1 MNNRLAIQ
9 DLAGLLAEYT
19 GKDKN
24 SSERFLREFIAVVSE
39 GVYTDKLVKV
49 KGLGTFKIIPV
60 EKRESIHVNTGE
72 RFVIPEHYKFSFLP
86 DKELRELVN
95 KPFSFFETTELRENV
110 DFTDMD
116 VVLDEPDI
124 KETEDESIEEMI
136 PEEKHLPEEEPVVFS
151 EEEPAGQPE
160 DEGMDTLEPVVDE
173 RSDSSGPDSPSEEV
187 ETGPDAERKKPRTKR
202 IAVVSMFVFLL
213 MLFNIGLYLNRTYFF
228 EKEKEPLRIDTV
240 FPKGETVAT
249 EAVPDTTIVFA
260 NEDSSQTVGE
270 TTVENPEVEPE
281 AVSPKVIARV
291 KIEPGSR
298 LTLISLK
305 YYGSKLFWVYL
316 YEYNRAV
323 ITDPNNVPIGTVIE
337 VPAPEMY
344 GIDRRDRSSIEKAAA
359 PAAEQAALP
368 GARQKE
374 PRHQHACCL
383 LHEGQHI
390 IIDGINIPHD
400 EQDEQKRQQ
409 RCHEQHPQKQHLG
422 HKAVEHRVGA
432 AQTFEHRKT
441 SCVVVVLF

>member
-1 MNNRLAIQ
+1 MNNRLTIQ

-151 EEEPAGQPE
+151 EEGSAVPPEEDPVVFSEEEPAGQPE

-173 RSDSSGPDSPSEEV
+173 HSDSSGPDSPSEEV

-213 MLFNIGLYLNRTYFF
+213 MLFNIGLYLNRAYFF
-228 EKEKEPLRIDTV
+228 KKGKEPLRIDTV

-281 AVSPKVIARV
+281 ATSPKVIARV

-316 YEYNRAV
+316 YESNRAV

-359 PAAEQAALP
+359 
-368 GARQKE
+368 RQTEILSGK
-374 PRHQHACCL
+374 L
-383 LHEGQHI
+383 
-390 IIDGINIPHD
+390 
-400 EQDEQKRQQ
+400 
-409 RCHEQHPQKQHLG
+409 
-422 HKAVEHRVGA
+422 
-432 AQTFEHRKT
+432 
-441 SCVVVVLF
+441 

>member
-1 MNNRLAIQ
+1 MNNRLTIQ

-72 RFVIPEHYKFSFLP
+72 RFVIPGHYKFSFLP

-95 KPFSFFETTELRENV
+95 KPFSFFETTELGENV
-110 DFTDMD
+110 DFSDMD
-116 VVLDEPDI
+116 VVPDEPER
-124 KETEDESIEEMI
+124 KEAEDESVEEVM
-136 PEEKHLPEEEPVVFS
+136 PEEKHLSEEEPVVSSKEESVVPKEEESVVPSKEEPVVPPSEDSVVSPEEDPVVSS

-173 RSDSSGPDSPSEEV
+173 RPDGPEPDSPSEEA

-202 IAVVSMFVFLL
+202 IAVVSVFVFLL
-213 MLFNIGLYLNRTYFF
+213 LLFNIGLYLNRACFF
-228 EKEKEPLRIDTV
+228 EKEKETLKVDTV
-240 FPKGETVAT
+240 FPKGEIVAT
-249 EAVPDTTIVFA
+249 EVVADTATVFA
-260 NEDSSQTVGE
+260 KEDSARIVSE
-270 TTVENPEVEPE
+270 TTEEKPAVKPE
-281 AVSPKVIARV
+281 AASSEVIARV

-316 YEYNRAV
+316 YEYNKNV
-323 ITDPNNVPIGTVIE
+323 IKDPNNVPIGTVIE

-359 PAAEQAALP
+359 
-368 GARQKE
+368 RQTE
-374 PRHQHACCL
+374 IL
-383 LHEGQHI
+383 SG
-390 IIDGINIPHD
+390 
-400 EQDEQKRQQ
+400 
-409 RCHEQHPQKQHLG
+409 KQ
-422 HKAVEHRVGA
+422 
-432 AQTFEHRKT
+432 
-441 SCVVVVLF
+441 

>member
-1 MNNRLAIQ
+1 MNNRLAAIQ

-136 PEEKHLPEEEPVVFS
+136 PEEKHLPEEEPVVFSEEGSAVPPEEDPVVFS

-344 GIDRRDRSSIEKAAA
+344 GIDRRDRSSVEKAAA
-359 PAAEQAALP
+359 
-368 GARQKE
+368 RQTEILSGK
-374 PRHQHACCL
+374 L
-383 LHEGQHI
+383 
-390 IIDGINIPHD
+390 
-400 EQDEQKRQQ
+400 
-409 RCHEQHPQKQHLG
+409 
-422 HKAVEHRVGA
+422 
-432 AQTFEHRKT
+432 
-441 SCVVVVLF
+441 

>member
-1 MNNRLAIQ
+1 MNNRLTIQ

-24 SSERFLREFIAVVSE
+24 SSEHFLREFIAVVSE

-72 RFVIPEHYKFSFLP
+72 RFVIPGHYKFSFLP

-95 KPFSFFETTELRENV
+95 KPFSFFETTELGENV

-116 VVLDEPDI
+116 VVPDELEI
-124 KETEDESIEEMI
+124 KEAEDESVEEVM
-136 PEEKHLPEEEPVVFS
+136 PEENHLSEEEPVVSSEEDSVVPSKEELVVPS

-160 DEGMDTLEPVVDE
+160 DEGVDILEPVVDE
-173 RSDSSGPDSPSEEV
+173 RPEDSEPDSPSEEA
-187 ETGPDAERKKPRTKR
+187 ETCPDAERKKPRTKR
-202 IAVVSMFVFLL
+202 IAVVSVFVFLL
-213 MLFNIGLYLNRTYFF
+213 ILFNIGLYLNRACFF
-228 EKEKEPLRIDTV
+228 EKEKETLKVDTV

-249 EAVPDTTIVFA
+249 EVVADTATVFA
-260 NEDSSQTVGE
+260 KEDSARIVSE
-270 TTVENPEVEPE
+270 TTEEKPAVKSEAASPE
-281 AVSPKVIARV
+281 VIARV

-316 YEYNRAV
+316 YEYNKNV
-323 ITDPNNVPIGTVIE
+323 IKDPNNVPIGTVIE

-344 GIDRRDRSSIEKAAA
+344 GIDCRDRSSIEKAAA
-359 PAAEQAALP
+359 
-368 GARQKE
+368 RQTE
-374 PRHQHACCL
+374 IL
-383 LHEGQHI
+383 SG
-390 IIDGINIPHD
+390 
-400 EQDEQKRQQ
+400 
-409 RCHEQHPQKQHLG
+409 KQ
-422 HKAVEHRVGA
+422 
-432 AQTFEHRKT
+432 
-441 SCVVVVLF
+441 

>member
-1 MNNRLAIQ
+1 MNNRLTIQ

-49 KGLGTFKIIPV
+49 KGIGTFKIIPV

-151 EEEPAGQPE
+151 EEGSAVPPEEDPVVFSEEEPAGQPE

-173 RSDSSGPDSPSEEV
+173 HSDSSGPDSPSEEV

-213 MLFNIGLYLNRTYFF
+213 MLFNIGLYLNRAYFF
-228 EKEKEPLRIDTV
+228 KKGKEPLRIDTV

-359 PAAEQAALP
+359 
-368 GARQKE
+368 RQTEILSGK
-374 PRHQHACCL
+374 L
-383 LHEGQHI
+383 
-390 IIDGINIPHD
+390 
-400 EQDEQKRQQ
+400 
-409 RCHEQHPQKQHLG
+409 
-422 HKAVEHRVGA
+422 
-432 AQTFEHRKT
+432 
-441 SCVVVVLF
+441 

>member
-1 MNNRLAIQ
+1 MNNRLTIQ

-49 KGLGTFKIIPV
+49 KGIGTFKIIPV

-151 EEEPAGQPE
+151 EEGSAVPPEEDPVVFSEEEPAGQPE

-173 RSDSSGPDSPSEEV
+173 HSDSSGPDSPSEEV

-213 MLFNIGLYLNRTYFF
+213 MLFNIGLYLNRAYFF
-228 EKEKEPLRIDTV
+228 KKGKEPLRIDTV

-281 AVSPKVIARV
+281 ATSPKVIARV

-344 GIDRRDRSSIEKAAA
+344 GIDRRDRSSIGKAAA
-359 PAAEQAALP
+359 
-368 GARQKE
+368 RQTEILSGK
-374 PRHQHACCL
+374 L
-383 LHEGQHI
+383 
-390 IIDGINIPHD
+390 
-400 EQDEQKRQQ
+400 
-409 RCHEQHPQKQHLG
+409 
-422 HKAVEHRVGA
+422 
-432 AQTFEHRKT
+432 
-441 SCVVVVLF
+441 

>member
-151 EEEPAGQPE
+151 EEGSAVPPEEDPVVFSEEEPAGQPE

-213 MLFNIGLYLNRTYFF
+213 MLFNIGLYLNRAYFF
-228 EKEKEPLRIDTV
+228 KKGKEPLRIDTV

-270 TTVENPEVEPE
+270 TTVENPEVESE

-359 PAAEQAALP
+359 
-368 GARQKE
+368 RQTEILSGK
-374 PRHQHACCL
+374 L
-383 LHEGQHI
+383 
-390 IIDGINIPHD
+390 
-400 EQDEQKRQQ
+400 
-409 RCHEQHPQKQHLG
+409 
-422 HKAVEHRVGA
+422 
-432 AQTFEHRKT
+432 
-441 SCVVVVLF
+441 

>member
-151 EEEPAGQPE
+151 EEGSAVPPEEDPVVFSEEEPAGQPE

-187 ETGPDAERKKPRTKR
+187 ETGPDAERKKLRTKR

-213 MLFNIGLYLNRTYFF
+213 MLFNIGLYLNRAYFF
-228 EKEKEPLRIDTV
+228 KKGKEPLRIDTV

-270 TTVENPEVEPE
+270 TTVENPEVESE

-359 PAAEQAALP
+359 
-368 GARQKE
+368 RQTEILSGK
-374 PRHQHACCL
+374 L
-383 LHEGQHI
+383 
-390 IIDGINIPHD
+390 
-400 EQDEQKRQQ
+400 
-409 RCHEQHPQKQHLG
+409 
-422 HKAVEHRVGA
+422 
-432 AQTFEHRKT
+432 
-441 SCVVVVLF
+441 

>member
-151 EEEPAGQPE
+151 EEGSAVPPEEDPVVFSEEEPAGQPE

-213 MLFNIGLYLNRTYFF
+213 MLFNIGLYLNRAYFF
-228 EKEKEPLRIDTV
+228 K
-240 FPKGETVAT
+240 KGK
-249 EAVPDTTIVFA
+249 
-260 NEDSSQTVGE
+260 
-270 TTVENPEVEPE
+270 
-281 AVSPKVIARV
+281 SP
-291 KIEPGSR
+291 
-298 LTLISLK
+298 
-305 YYGSKLFWVYL
+305 
-316 YEYNRAV
+316 
-323 ITDPNNVPIGTVIE
+323 
-337 VPAPEMY
+337 
-344 GIDRRDRSSIEKAAA
+344 
-359 PAAEQAALP
+359 
-368 GARQKE
+368 
-374 PRHQHACCL
+374 
-383 LHEGQHI
+383 
-390 IIDGINIPHD
+390 
-400 EQDEQKRQQ
+400 
-409 RCHEQHPQKQHLG
+409 
-422 HKAVEHRVGA
+422 
-432 AQTFEHRKT
+432 
-441 SCVVVVLF
+441 

>member
-1 MNNRLAIQ
+1 MNNRLTIQ

-49 KGLGTFKIIPV
+49 KGIGTFKIIPV

-151 EEEPAGQPE
+151 EEGSAVPPEEDPVVFSEEEPAGQPE

-173 RSDSSGPDSPSEEV
+173 HSDSSGPDSPSEEV

-202 IAVVSMFVFLL
+202 IVVVSMFVFLL
-213 MLFNIGLYLNRTYFF
+213 MLFNIGLYLNRAYFF
-228 EKEKEPLRIDTV
+228 KKGKEPLRIDTV

-281 AVSPKVIARV
+281 ATSPKVIARV

-359 PAAEQAALP
+359 
-368 GARQKE
+368 RQTEILSGK
-374 PRHQHACCL
+374 L
-383 LHEGQHI
+383 
-390 IIDGINIPHD
+390 
-400 EQDEQKRQQ
+400 
-409 RCHEQHPQKQHLG
+409 
-422 HKAVEHRVGA
+422 
-432 AQTFEHRKT
+432 
-441 SCVVVVLF
+441 

>member
-19 GKDKN
+19 GKDKK

-116 VVLDEPDI
+116 VVLDEPNI

-136 PEEKHLPEEEPVVFS
+136 PEEKHLPEEEPVVFSEEGSAVPPEEDPVVFS

-187 ETGPDAERKKPRTKR
+187 ETGLDAERKKPRTKR

-270 TTVENPEVEPE
+270 TTVENPEVESE

-359 PAAEQAALP
+359 
-368 GARQKE
+368 RQTEILSGK
-374 PRHQHACCL
+374 L
-383 LHEGQHI
+383 
-390 IIDGINIPHD
+390 
-400 EQDEQKRQQ
+400 
-409 RCHEQHPQKQHLG
+409 
-422 HKAVEHRVGA
+422 
-432 AQTFEHRKT
+432 
-441 SCVVVVLF
+441 

>member
-1 MNNRLAIQ
+1 MNNRLTIQ

-49 KGLGTFKIIPV
+49 KGIGTFKIIPV

-151 EEEPAGQPE
+151 EEGSAVPPEEDPVVFSEEEPAGQPE

-173 RSDSSGPDSPSEEV
+173 HSDSSGPDSPSEEV

-213 MLFNIGLYLNRTYFF
+213 MLFNIGLYLNRAYFF
-228 EKEKEPLRIDTV
+228 KKGKEPLRIDTV

-344 GIDRRDRSSIEKAAA
+344 GIDRRDRSSVEKAAA
-359 PAAEQAALP
+359 
-368 GARQKE
+368 RQTEILSGK
-374 PRHQHACCL
+374 L
-383 LHEGQHI
+383 
-390 IIDGINIPHD
+390 
-400 EQDEQKRQQ
+400 
-409 RCHEQHPQKQHLG
+409 
-422 HKAVEHRVGA
+422 
-432 AQTFEHRKT
+432 
-441 SCVVVVLF
+441 

>member
-1 MNNRLAIQ
+1 MNNRLTIQ

-49 KGLGTFKIIPV
+49 KGIGTFKIIPV

-151 EEEPAGQPE
+151 EEGSAVPPEEDPVVFSEEEPAGQPE

-173 RSDSSGPDSPSEEV
+173 HSDSSGPDSPSEEV

-213 MLFNIGLYLNRTYFF
+213 MLFNIGLYLNRAYFF
-228 EKEKEPLRIDTV
+228 KKGKEPLRIDTV

-281 AVSPKVIARV
+281 ATSPKVIARV

-344 GIDRRDRSSIEKAAA
+344 GIDRHDRSSIEKAAA
-359 PAAEQAALP
+359 
-368 GARQKE
+368 RQTEILSGK
-374 PRHQHACCL
+374 L
-383 LHEGQHI
+383 
-390 IIDGINIPHD
+390 
-400 EQDEQKRQQ
+400 
-409 RCHEQHPQKQHLG
+409 
-422 HKAVEHRVGA
+422 
-432 AQTFEHRKT
+432 
-441 SCVVVVLF
+441 

>member
-151 EEEPAGQPE
+151 EEGSAVPPEEDPVVFSEEEPAGQPE

-173 RSDSSGPDSPSEEV
+173 RSDSSGPDSPIEEV
-187 ETGPDAERKKPRTKR
+187 ETGPDAERKKLRTKR

-213 MLFNIGLYLNRTYFF
+213 MLFNIGLYLNRAYFF
-228 EKEKEPLRIDTV
+228 KKGKEPLRIDTV

-344 GIDRRDRSSIEKAAA
+344 GIDRHDRSSIEKAAA
-359 PAAEQAALP
+359 
-368 GARQKE
+368 RQTEILSGK
-374 PRHQHACCL
+374 L
-383 LHEGQHI
+383 
-390 IIDGINIPHD
+390 
-400 EQDEQKRQQ
+400 
-409 RCHEQHPQKQHLG
+409 
-422 HKAVEHRVGA
+422 
-432 AQTFEHRKT
+432 
-441 SCVVVVLF
+441 

>member
-116 VVLDEPDI
+116 VVLDEPNI

-136 PEEKHLPEEEPVVFS
+136 PEEKHLPEEEPVVFSEEGSAVPPEEDPVVFS

-173 RSDSSGPDSPSEEV
+173 RSDSSGPDSPIEEV

-213 MLFNIGLYLNRTYFF
+213 MLFNIGLYLNRAYFF
-228 EKEKEPLRIDTV
+228 KKGKEPLRIDTV

-281 AVSPKVIARV
+281 ATSPKVIARV

-344 GIDRRDRSSIEKAAA
+344 GIDRHDRSSIEKAAA
-359 PAAEQAALP
+359 
-368 GARQKE
+368 RQTEILSGK
-374 PRHQHACCL
+374 L
-383 LHEGQHI
+383 
-390 IIDGINIPHD
+390 
-400 EQDEQKRQQ
+400 
-409 RCHEQHPQKQHLG
+409 
-422 HKAVEHRVGA
+422 
-432 AQTFEHRKT
+432 
-441 SCVVVVLF
+441 

>member
-228 EKEKEPLRIDTV
+228 EKE
-240 FPKGETVAT
+240 
-249 EAVPDTTIVFA
+249 AVPDTTIVFA

-359 PAAEQAALP
+359 
-368 GARQKE
+368 RQTEILSGK
-374 PRHQHACCL
+374 L
-383 LHEGQHI
+383 
-390 IIDGINIPHD
+390 
-400 EQDEQKRQQ
+400 
-409 RCHEQHPQKQHLG
+409 
-422 HKAVEHRVGA
+422 
-432 AQTFEHRKT
+432 
-441 SCVVVVLF
+441 

>member
-151 EEEPAGQPE
+151 EEGSAVPPEEDPVVFSEEEPAGQPE

-213 MLFNIGLYLNRTYFF
+213 MLFNIGLYLNRAYFF
-228 EKEKEPLRIDTV
+228 KKGKEPLRIDTV

-344 GIDRRDRSSIEKAAA
+344 GIDRHDRSSIEKAAA
-359 PAAEQAALP
+359 
-368 GARQKE
+368 RQTEILSGK
-374 PRHQHACCL
+374 L
-383 LHEGQHI
+383 
-390 IIDGINIPHD
+390 
-400 EQDEQKRQQ
+400 
-409 RCHEQHPQKQHLG
+409 
-422 HKAVEHRVGA
+422 
-432 AQTFEHRKT
+432 
-441 SCVVVVLF
+441 

>member
-136 PEEKHLPEEEPVVFS
+136 PEEKHFPEEEPVVFSEEGSAVPPEEDPVVFS

-173 RSDSSGPDSPSEEV
+173 RSDSSGSDSPSEEV

-228 EKEKEPLRIDTV
+228 KKEKEPLRIDTV
-240 FPKGETVAT
+240 FPKGETIAT

-281 AVSPKVIARV
+281 AASPKVIARV

-359 PAAEQAALP
+359 
-368 GARQKE
+368 RQTEILSGK
-374 PRHQHACCL
+374 L
-383 LHEGQHI
+383 
-390 IIDGINIPHD
+390 
-400 EQDEQKRQQ
+400 
-409 RCHEQHPQKQHLG
+409 
-422 HKAVEHRVGA
+422 
-432 AQTFEHRKT
+432 
-441 SCVVVVLF
+441 

>member
-1 MNNRLAIQ
+1 MNNRLTIQ

-151 EEEPAGQPE
+151 EEGSAVPPEEDPVVFSEEEPAGQPE

-173 RSDSSGPDSPSEEV
+173 CSDSSGPDSPSEEV

-213 MLFNIGLYLNRTYFF
+213 MLFNIGLYLNRAYFF
-228 EKEKEPLRIDTV
+228 KKGKEPLRIDTV

-281 AVSPKVIARV
+281 ATSPKVIARV

-359 PAAEQAALP
+359 
-368 GARQKE
+368 RQTEILSGK
-374 PRHQHACCL
+374 L
-383 LHEGQHI
+383 
-390 IIDGINIPHD
+390 
-400 EQDEQKRQQ
+400 
-409 RCHEQHPQKQHLG
+409 
-422 HKAVEHRVGA
+422 
-432 AQTFEHRKT
+432 
-441 SCVVVVLF
+441 

>member
-151 EEEPAGQPE
+151 EEGSAVPPEEDPVVFSEEEPAGQPE
-160 DEGMDTLEPVVDE
+160 DEGMDTL
-173 RSDSSGPDSPSEEV
+173 GC
-187 ETGPDAERKKPRTKR
+187 GRTFR
-202 IAVVSMFVFLL
+202 
-213 MLFNIGLYLNRTYFF
+213 
-228 EKEKEPLRIDTV
+228 
-240 FPKGETVAT
+240 
-249 EAVPDTTIVFA
+249 
-260 NEDSSQTVGE
+260 
-270 TTVENPEVEPE
+270 
-281 AVSPKVIARV
+281 
-291 KIEPGSR
+291 
-298 LTLISLK
+298 
-305 YYGSKLFWVYL
+305 
-316 YEYNRAV
+316 
-323 ITDPNNVPIGTVIE
+323 
-337 VPAPEMY
+337 
-344 GIDRRDRSSIEKAAA
+344 
-359 PAAEQAALP
+359 
-368 GARQKE
+368 
-374 PRHQHACCL
+374 
-383 LHEGQHI
+383 
-390 IIDGINIPHD
+390 
-400 EQDEQKRQQ
+400 
-409 RCHEQHPQKQHLG
+409 
-422 HKAVEHRVGA
+422 
-432 AQTFEHRKT
+432 
-441 SCVVVVLF
+441 